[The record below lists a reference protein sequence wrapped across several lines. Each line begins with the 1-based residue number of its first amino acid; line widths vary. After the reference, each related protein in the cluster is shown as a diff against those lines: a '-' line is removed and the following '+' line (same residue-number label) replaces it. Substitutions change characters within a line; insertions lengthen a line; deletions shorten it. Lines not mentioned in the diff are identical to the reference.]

1 MATFGVIDADTHVDE
16 NEATWQ
22 SLEEKGSKYVP
33 VSISPDAQVKAAV
46 ADRPEAA
53 GVRVAGALG
62 NRWWLVENR
71 LQPRFVRDEIH
82 HPLREHRELDD
93 AAGVAGR
100 LKDMDKMGVDA
111 QIIFPTFFIRYGA
124 QDPDAEADLTGA
136 YNRWLADRCA
146 MSNGRLRW
154 AAVLPLLDPDKAV
167 AELRWAKENGASA
180 IFKRGFDLD
189 KPVNDKHFFP
199 VYEEADSL
207 NMPLCIHTGH
217 PLPGREWDRGF
228 PVMAAFLAV
237 VSGRLPSKFP
247 NLRFGFIEAG
257 AAWIPYALSNLGMVQ
272 RSLALHDRS
281 ATFEPA
287 EGPLPHRPLIRDDGP
302 DGPDRAPAGP
312 WHRGQSHHR
321 HRLLPLRPVG
331 EPRGAGRGQAVG
343 ERGPHQRHGSA
354 EDTRNEREGVLQ
366 PVGRGAHGGML
377 NPSLSAQA
385 LTRTAPDPADSPPS
399 YPSPIEGEG
408 IE

>member
-22 SLEEKGSKYVP
+22 SLEEAGSKYVP
-33 VSISPDAQVKAAV
+33 VSISPDARVASAV
-46 ADRPEAA
+46 ADRPEAP
-53 GVRVAGALG
+53 GVRIAGALG

-71 LQPRFVRDEIH
+71 LQPRFIRDEEH

-100 LKDMDKMGVDA
+100 LRDMDKMGVDA
-111 QIIFPTFFIRYGA
+111 QVIFPTFFIRYGA

-154 AAVLPLLDPDKAV
+154 AAVLPLLDPDRAV
-167 AELRWAKENGASA
+167 AELRWAKENGACA

-189 KPVNDKHFFP
+189 KPVSDKHFFP

-237 VSGRLPSKFP
+237 VSSRLPSKFP
-247 NLRFGFIEAG
+247 NLKFGFIEAG
-257 AAWIPYALSNLGMVQ
+257 AAWISYVLSNLGMVQ

-281 ATFEPA
+281 AAFDLQRDLFKEDRLYVSIDPMDQIEHLLDFGTEDNLIIGTDYCHSDPSA
-287 EGPLPHRPLIRDDGP
+287 NLAALDEVKKWASEGRISD
-302 DGPDRAPAGP
+302 
-312 WHRGQSHHR
+312 
-321 HRLLPLRPVG
+321 
-331 EPRGAGRGQAVG
+331 AVARKIL
-343 ERGPHQRHGSA
+343 ETNA
-354 EDTRNEREGVLQ
+354 KEFYNL
-366 PVGRGAHGGML
+366 
-377 NPSLSAQA
+377 
-385 LTRTAPDPADSPPS
+385 
-399 YPSPIEGEG
+399 
-408 IE
+408 